1 MDWGTIKKVKR
12 QATAWEKI
20 LANHSSDKGL
30 VSRIY
35 EELLQCNNEK
45 TDNPFKIGQMIRRGI
60 SP

>member
-12 QATAWEKI
+12 QATAWEII

-45 TDNPFKIGQMIRRGI
+45 TNNPFKIGQMIRRGI

>member
-20 LANHSSDKGL
+20 FANHSSDKGL

-45 TDNPFKIGQMIRRGI
+45 TNNPFKIGQMIRRGI

>member
-1 MDWGTIKKVKR
+1 VDWGTIKKVKR

-45 TDNPFKIGQMIRRGI
+45 TNNPFKIGQMIRRGI

>member
-20 LANHSSDKGL
+20 FANHSSDKGL

>member
-45 TDNPFKIGQMIRRGI
+45 TNNPFKIGQMIRRGI